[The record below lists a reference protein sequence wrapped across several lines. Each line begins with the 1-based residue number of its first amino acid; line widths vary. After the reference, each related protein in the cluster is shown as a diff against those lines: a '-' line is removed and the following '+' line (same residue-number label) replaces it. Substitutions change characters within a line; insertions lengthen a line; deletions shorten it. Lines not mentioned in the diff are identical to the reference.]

1 MLILYDIIYVIY
13 AGEERIYLSSDSIDP
28 ADKKSKDDSVFT
40 PEFLNSIKSS
50 GLPNHSL
57 RLRIGT
63 PVMLLRNVDATEGLC
78 NGTRLQITQV
88 GNHLLE
94 AKVITGT
101 RAGERVFL
109 HRILITP
116 TDAKLPFKMRRKQFP
131 LKVAFAMTIN
141 KSQGQTLAKV
151 GLFLPRPVFSH
162 GQLYVAVSRVKSRK
176 GLKILITDK
185 NGKPQSSTM
194 NVVYKEVFQNLFE
207 EKDI

>member
-1 MLILYDIIYVIY
+1 MSMSLTTTCDHLT
-13 AGEERIYLSSDSIDP
+13 GEERIYLSSDSIDP
-28 ADKKSKDDSVFT
+28 ADTKSKDDSVFT
-40 PEFLNSIKSS
+40 PDFLNSIKAS

-63 PVMLLRNVDATEGLC
+63 PVMLLRNLNTNEGLC
-78 NGTRLQITQV
+78 NGTRLQITQL

-101 RAGERVFL
+101 RAGEKPG
-109 HRILITP
+109 TN
-116 TDAKLPFKMRRKQFP
+116 T
-131 LKVAFAMTIN
+131 
-141 KSQGQTLAKV
+141 SEV

-185 NGKPQSSTM
+185 DGACPQSSTM

-207 EKDI
+207 EKDTQSLFFNAVNK